1 MKKIVRLTERDLSR
15 IVKRVINEQE
25 ENDEEEGND
34 NVRKLVSLLV
44 DNGLVDKEK
53 MNIYDY
59 YIEVYGIEG
68 WDFGY
73 FEENFIILY
82 PGNIDEGIV
91 NVKGEDYGE
100 SIDDEEYDEVINHIW
115 SDWEEKLNIEF
126 ID

>member
-34 NVRKLVSLLV
+34 SVQKLVSLLV

-53 MNIYDY
+53 MNIYDD

-82 PGNIDEGIV
+82 PGDIDEGIV
-91 NVKGEDYGE
+91 NVEGEDYGE
-100 SIDDEEYDEVINHIW
+100 SIDEEEFDEVMSHI
-115 SDWEEKLNIEF
+115 SYDWEDKLDLEF